1 VLNNKNAFITGCNR
15 GIGKSILR
23 KFIKNRANVIC
34 AVRKADSKFLKF
46 INNIKKKSK
55 SNIKIVE
62 FDLLN
67 ESEVKNTISSLNKKN
82 FKIDILINNAGLA
95 SGSIFEMTSIEK
107 IKKIFE
113 TNYFAQLRLTQLLLR
128 FLKKSK
134 SASIINLGSVTG
146 IIPERGTLAYGSSKA
161 ALMFATKIMANEFSN
176 YGIRVNA
183 IAPSVVQTNMSDK
196 MNAKAKEALIEQS
209 FLKKEGSVED
219 ISDLALFLSSENSKH
234 INGQVIR
241 IDGGMKI

>member
-1 VLNNKNAFITGCNR
+1 
-15 GIGKSILR
+15 
-23 KFIKNRANVIC
+23 
-34 AVRKADSKFLKF
+34 
-46 INNIKKKSK
+46 
-55 SNIKIVE
+55 
-62 FDLLN
+62 
-67 ESEVKNTISSLNKKN
+67 
-82 FKIDILINNAGLA
+82 
-95 SGSIFEMTSIEK
+95 
-107 IKKIFE
+107 
-113 TNYFAQLRLTQLLLR
+113 
-128 FLKKSK
+128 
-134 SASIINLGSVTG
+134 LGSVTG